1 MPQTISCSFILSMSC
16 SLCFVLLLCLIFSFV
31 PHFLFHLTPLMHHL
45 LSLYISSFF
54 SLIPLDSFVYSW
66 QKRGGYT
73 WEYTSEYRHFY
84 MTHMHI
90 LRGKN
95 STSCTFVR
103 GESLMGDAYTKGE
116 KTFFLRKPC
125 FICFTLCLLSR
136 CFMVLWVRFSI
147 YALLL
152 SLHHVYDFMCWTC
165 IHPYTI
171 VFYWLHVW
179 MIICF
184 ARWSL

>member
-1 MPQTISCSFILSMSC
+1 MSWSCLRLYLVPLSLACHVLYALSYFCASFSLSSYTPHASSFIL
-16 SLCFVLLLCLIFSFV
+16 VHIFF
-31 PHFLFHLTPLMHHL
+31 
-45 LSLYISSFF
+45 FF

-73 WEYTSEYRHFY
+73 WEYTGEYRHFY

-103 GESLMGDAYTKGE
+103 GESLRGDAYTKGE
-116 KTFFLRKPC
+116 KTFFFRKPC

>member
-1 MPQTISCSFILSMSC
+1 MSLSCLRLYLVPLSLACHVLYALSYFCASFSLSSYTPHASSFI
-16 SLCFVLLLCLIFSFV
+16 FVHIFF
-31 PHFLFHLTPLMHHL
+31 
-45 LSLYISSFF
+45 FF

-73 WEYTSEYRHFY
+73 WEYTGEYRHFY

-90 LRGKN
+90 LRGEN

-103 GESLMGDAYTKGE
+103 GESLRGDAYTKGE

-125 FICFTLCLLSR
+125 FICFTLCLLSH

-152 SLHHVYDFMCWTC
+152 SLHRVYVLDMHTFLCYC
-165 IHPYTI
+165 VLLVACLDDH
-171 VFYWLHVW
+171 LL
-179 MIICF
+179 C
-184 ARWSL
+184 